1 MEHTPEPRVEERT
14 RPGRIAALWHRLRAQ
29 QPPEPFRDSD
39 FESSEWTWSTF
50 DPQPGPA
57 D

>member
-1 MEHTPEPRVEERT
+1 MQPVPEPGNDDT
-14 RPGRIAALWHRLRAQ
+14 LRPGRIAALWQRLRAQ
-29 QPPEPFRDSD
+29 KPPEPFRDSD

-57 D
+57 E